1 MHVRWQI
8 LILLQA
14 PHIIIF
20 VDVIYFLYISYA
32 VYLVLHNQTW
42 QSYLQFF
49 PPFLT
54 LYVAS
59 VPRIITKFTKAEISI
74 SVFCLSV
81 YVVLKDYHI
90 NFWEGLITWHRFSY
104 LSCVFRFMHLAII
117 FVLMFDWSLWFLLL
131 LLFFVLFFA
140 IMLFVTRSTLYLFS

>member
-49 PPFLT
+49 SPIFDI
-54 LYVAS
+54 V
-59 VPRIITKFTKAEISI
+59 
-74 SVFCLSV
+74 C
-81 YVVLKDYHI
+81 
-90 NFWEGLITWHRFSY
+90 G
-104 LSCVFRFMHLAII
+104 FR
-117 FVLMFDWSLWFLLL
+117 
-131 LLFFVLFFA
+131 
-140 IMLFVTRSTLYLFS
+140 T